1 MAEGRDEDVVPG
13 ERVDEQLAL
22 GRGDLAAVEGER
34 DHRLHSHRSASI
46 SSGQCRKT
54 LRTGIGEA
62 WPRPQIEVCAIASSH
77 SSTFSRVIA
86 ARPCSSSSA
95 TWWSARL
102 PIRHGVHFWHDSS
115 AKNRIV
121 SASRRSTG

>member
-1 MAEGRDEDVVPG
+1 M
-13 ERVDEQLAL
+13 
-22 GRGDLAAVEGER
+22 
-34 DHRLHSHRSASI
+34 
-46 SSGQCRKT
+46 KT
-54 LRTGIGEA
+54 LRTGNGDA
-62 WPRPQIEVCAIASSH
+62 WPSPQIDVCAIASSH

-86 ARPCSSSSA
+86 ARPSWSSSA

-121 SASRRSTG
+121 SERRRSTG